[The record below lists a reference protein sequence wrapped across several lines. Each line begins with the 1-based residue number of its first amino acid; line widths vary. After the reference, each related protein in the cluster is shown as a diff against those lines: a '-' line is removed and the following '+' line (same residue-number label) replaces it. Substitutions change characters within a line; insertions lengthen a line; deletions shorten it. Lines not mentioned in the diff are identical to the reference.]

1 MKQRAIEIIFKRK
14 FLILLPLVIIVPLTV
29 AIALRPKAKQW
40 QVFSVVWVDQYK
52 DLYQD
57 ERLGNTPGPTQ
68 AQILNSLIHTRTF
81 ANTVLAQTS
90 LAPQLATPAGEL
102 ETISRFWR
110 SVVAL
115 PNDNS
120 FITVII
126 TMPNPDQAYE
136 VMQSLLS
143 NYSAFLQD
151 RSEAQS
157 RVALSFYG
165 DARTKA
171 ESAVAKSRR
180 DLADYLAGI
189 QS

>member
-68 AQILNSLIHTRTF
+68 AQ
-81 ANTVLAQTS
+81 TS

-126 TMPNPDQAYE
+126 TMPNPDQAY
-136 VMQSLLS
+136 
-143 NYSAFLQD
+143 
-151 RSEAQS
+151 
-157 RVALSFYG
+157 
-165 DARTKA
+165 
-171 ESAVAKSRR
+171 
-180 DLADYLAGI
+180 
-189 QS
+189 